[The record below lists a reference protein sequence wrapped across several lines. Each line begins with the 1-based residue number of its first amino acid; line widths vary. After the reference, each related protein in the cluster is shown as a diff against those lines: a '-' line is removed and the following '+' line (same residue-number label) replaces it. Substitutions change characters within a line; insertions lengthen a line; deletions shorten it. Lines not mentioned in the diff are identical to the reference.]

1 MKPVYMISSSI
12 AFFAVQFLLLISGC
26 TGYPDTAGATTET
39 TNGITG
45 SIRHKD
51 NSAASNTIV
60 KLLLYDHDPLA
71 DTCEN
76 PISTDTTDSD
86 GKFGFSR
93 IRSGNYSI
101 VARNEANKTSTLIKS
116 VNVIEDSLTELPC
129 ANLDKTGSILIDFKS
144 QRAIDPGSYV
154 YIPGTDIFAV
164 IENDDQL
171 VLNEVPSG
179 SFTEV
184 ILVRAGEKRSNIL
197 RDEIEIKPDTIVT
210 IENPLWQFSRQIILN
225 TTASGAD
232 IKDDIYNFPVLIRL
246 NNSNFDFSQSQPGG
260 KDLLVSGKNN
270 ESLPLEIERWDE
282 IASQAE
288 VWVKVDTI
296 FGNLEQVITMYWGN
310 PETVM
315 QKTGKEVFDTADG
328 FQSVWHLNEIGDTV
342 KDATGNGCHG
352 IRFGKLSRS
361 SAVIGFGQTFDSSD
375 AYFDMG
381 NVFNPGDSNIT
392 LSAWVKRADTGLQ
405 AIIVKSNGSDPS
417 STYGWNLSFG
427 LSNQLHFFTA
437 SADTA
442 WGSSGSFDFWSD
454 LNAPIIDSTTWHHI
468 AVVFN
473 RSENEGN
480 RCYIDGVDVTGGY
493 RGNVSGITSIFNSLP
508 LRIGSEADGDYKL
521 TGSVDEC
528 VISKVIRSDVW
539 IKLCFINQGPND
551 RLVVFK

>member
-1 MKPVYMISSSI
+1 MKPIHMIINSI
-12 AFFAVQFLLLISGC
+12 AFFAVLFLSLISGC
-26 TGYPDTAGATTET
+26 TDPDTAGATTET

-45 SIRHKD
+45 YIRHKD

-71 DTCEN
+71 DTSEN
-76 PISTDTTDSD
+76 PIYTDTTDSD
-86 GKFGFSR
+86 GKFTFSR

-101 VARNEANKTSTLIKS
+101 LARNEANKTSTLIKS
-116 VNVIEDSLTELPC
+116 VNVLKDSLTELPF
-129 ANLDKTGSILIDFKS
+129 ANLDKAGSILIDFKS
-144 QRAIDPGSYV
+144 QGAIDSGSYV

-164 IENDDQL
+164 TESGDQL
-171 VLNEVPSG
+171 VIDEVPSG

-184 ILVRAGEKRSNIL
+184 ILVRAGENRLNIL

-210 IENPLWQFSRQIILN
+210 IENPLWQFSREIILN

-232 IKDDIYNFPVLIRL
+232 IKSDIYNFPILVRL
-246 NNSNFDFSQSQPGG
+246 NRSNFDFSQSQPGG
-260 KDLLVSGKNN
+260 KDLLFSGKNN
-270 ESLPLEIERWDE
+270 KSLPLEIERWDE
-282 IASQAE
+282 TASQAE

-296 FGNLEQVITMYWGN
+296 FGNSEQVITMYWGN
-310 PETVM
+310 PETVT
-315 QKTGKEVFDTADG
+315 QKTGKAVFDTADG
-328 FQSVWHLNEIGDTV
+328 FQSVWHLSETGDTV
-342 KDATGNGCHG
+342 YDATANSCHG

-361 SAVIGFGQTFDSSD
+361 SGVIGFGQIFDSSD

-405 AIIVKSNGSDPS
+405 AIIVKSNGSEPS

-437 SADTA
+437 SADTI
-442 WGSSGSFDFWSD
+442 WGSSGSFDVWSD
-454 LNAPIIDSTTWHHI
+454 LNAPIIDTTTWHHI

-473 RSENEGN
+473 RSDNEGS

-493 RGNVSGITSIFNSLP
+493 RGDVTEITSIFNSLP

-521 TGSVDEC
+521 TGSIDEC
-528 VISKVIRSDVW
+528 VISKVIRPDVW
-539 IKLCFINQGPND
+539 IKLCFINQGAND